1 MYVVDKYLEGV
12 SPVSLLNIL
21 KVPDEEVLDPQYYVL
36 LETHVHYLKK
46 HPNTQLVEVMGQQAE
61 KYTGDLSGL
70 LDSLAVDK
78 KYHYLIARINDLT
91 ACTEY
96 DGKKTLLLIPDTNI
110 ARQFMT
116 IFNSRED

>member
-1 MYVVDKYLEGV
+1 M
-12 SPVSLLNIL
+12 SLLNIL
-21 KVPDEEVLDPQYYVL
+21 KVPDEEVLDPQYYIL

-46 HPNTQLVEVMGQQAE
+46 HPGTQLVEVTGQQAE
-61 KYTGDLSGL
+61 KYIGDLSGL

-78 KYHYLIARINDLT
+78 KYHYLIARVNDLI

>member
-1 MYVVDKYLEGV
+1 MYVVDKHLEGV

-46 HPNTQLVEVMGQQAE
+46 HPNTQLVEVTGQQAE

-78 KYHYLIARINDLT
+78 KYHYLIARVNDLT

-96 DGKKTLLLIPDTNI
+96 DGKTTLLLIPDTNI

>member
-1 MYVVDKYLEGV
+1 M
-12 SPVSLLNIL
+12 SLLNIL
-21 KVPDEEVLDPQYYVL
+21 KVPDEEVLDPQYYIL

-46 HPNTQLVEVMGQQAE
+46 HPSTQLVEVTGQQAE

-78 KYHYLIARINDLT
+78 KYHYLIARVNDLT